1 MNRKRSIF
9 ITIFLWCM
17 LIGSIHSA
25 LAQNQQ
31 RGLWVWSRSEDII
44 DDYNNNTSDI
54 YEDFIS
60 FIEAPHS
67 TPADRVTNLY
77 MSCYTAMRSNPDEM
91 RAFLA
96 DMSSRGFSVYVVL
109 SDPDFVLFK
118 EVVFFK
124 DKIDKILLFQK
135 KGNSNERFAG
145 IMLDIE
151 PHLSTGSAWY
161 DPTNFLTIWSNYI
174 EELTYCRTQIDAY
187 NASHEPDIAFSDAVP
202 WWYDTYDWDNDGV
215 VDEELLDEIMG
226 QVDFYTVQAYS
237 NDKADIVT
245 YASGEMAKAHDVGKE
260 CVIGVE
266 TMPLPSD
273 PTDTFYGEGVA
284 VFEEALD
291 SLDTTYASETAY
303 GGVAIHLYANP
314 DDGEEGYQHLTATA
328 SDDAPVITITSP
340 NGVQV
345 EGISFEDNV
354 TITWTVYNPDT
365 KNYNVALS
373 YKYQSDLDNDSVSWQ
388 SIHTLSGVDST
399 VTQGSYEWVTYITSS
414 PTNRIIIKADVAYV
428 SAPILTTSDMTNFG
442 VGINEIFILDGWG
455 ASIPANFAGY
465 PQGLQVI
472 PDNPPVLHSTY
483 YMFYYTTDFPGV
495 YYAQSADGGATW
507 TATHLTPNAY
517 SLDGGYVLSSWPR
530 RPSMSKYGDVIA
542 IAWIEDSVQG
552 LRSNGFSDKRVYLQI
567 NNDAGNSSNW
577 MPAKVLVSS
586 SGKDIYSNVN
596 VHVASDGSVHL
607 TWEAYVAST
616 DISSIEYAKY
626 TYNSTSGTWET
637 TGSQAVDQSS
647 SSDYVLRTP
656 SVTTTS
662 YGVHTIWS
670 EYKKETTTQGSSVYI
685 FNEDFNSYSVGQ
697 QVDWHRDISELYW
710 QFYGG
715 GATTISDSGG
725 VCVRL
730 TNSSGSGCGITPYT
744 VDDEPVDWDPP
755 KDLTNGTISID
766 IRTNLSSAI
775 SNAVT
780 AQIVALT
787 TNGGSTYTTTFSLP
801 SGSYYTLPASA
812 AGWQTLTFNVA
823 DLTSGE
829 ATWAIPDFTNV
840 MQVKIRIEYTST
852 ANIDFDNFS
861 AQGYGTTTVPVPP
874 EVRIVTRSK
883 ITTWQSAK
891 EVTSYTYSTE
901 QLLSGVDGNF
911 LNYPVYFPKITSLG
925 DYTYA
930 VWQIPT
936 VGTPDNDGLEQY
948 SSVQF
953 SKRDA
958 SSTSNNWDT
967 ATTLSTDGYAPV
979 ISAWNDD
986 GTPTVQVVYSNNFT
1000 EYIAGDAYTGNL
1012 LYNETTDQ
1020 GSGWSGETMLVQG
1033 SGLSNG
1039 IRRPYHHNSG
1049 TGVRAVHF
1057 LSYPFIFSD
1066 ENGISTINWI
1076 SGGQT
1081 DEAEEYFKVRGLASF
1096 TTPNPPFAN
1105 LTSGGGFTISW
1116 NPPDIQYAPTGYKL
1130 RRIPDNNTS
1139 MVHEVNSGNPIY
1151 AISYYDNDSITAGV
1165 HYRYELSYMLDG
1177 SQSPWSALSNVIKEG
1192 TNLIIDDFEYDA
1204 SSQTYTGM
1212 TYAFWNTD
1220 ITGVITSEQATT
1232 GVNSYKITYWDNDTA
1247 YAGSFVSLIFPT
1259 TMDFSAYGSLDFS
1272 IRFNPEAGMIERD
1285 VEVQLVEAE
1294 TGEAFRIG
1302 TSVTL
1307 VNDSQ
1312 WHTYHL
1318 FFDQVSPEVSGD
1330 APEATLDL
1338 EHIQQIRF
1346 VTWDNDS
1353 TSFYIDD
1360 LSLAPT
1366 STDDVL
1372 LYLNTDTILLATP
1385 ISYSDMPKA
1394 EVVNQ
1399 PLTPI
1404 TVYFGNAEEPW
1415 ILCIYTASE
1424 MQNEDQQ
1431 TYPLTSHGLVRY
1443 DPIYDNVYPEY
1454 TLPLKVWCGNYGPV
1468 GFFNSDGNIANA
1480 TYAAQGY
1487 PPVTNDYF
1495 LKGYDLDNDG
1505 TIGGLLFESDG
1516 PFIEGTGAGEYPFDL
1531 DGDGFQEG
1539 DNFFDPADGRVAIGE
1554 EPAWLF
1560 VPVLQ
1565 HATEPAAEGAI
1576 VMDPND
1582 TATWRVL
1589 TSSEKGAG
1597 THYMEMYFAVFIG
1610 EEQLLNMS
1618 DPNAKGQYKNTII
1631 VDLAYN

>member
-31 RGLWVWSRSEDII
+31 RGLWVWSRSDDII
-44 DDYNNNTSDI
+44 DDYNNNTSSV

-67 TPADRVTNLY
+67 NPADRVTNLY
-77 MSCYTAMRSNPDEM
+77 LSCYTAMRSNPNEM

-96 DMSSRGFSVYVVL
+96 DMSSRGFAVYVVL
-109 SDPDFVLFK
+109 SDPNFVLPS

-124 DKIDKILLFQK
+124 DKIDKILLFQR
-135 KGNSNERFAG
+135 KGIACERFAG

-151 PHLSTGSAWY
+151 PHLCTGLDWDDTEDNA
-161 DPTNFLTIWSNYI
+161 LIWTNYI
-174 EELTYCRTQIDAY
+174 TELTYCRTQIDAY
-187 NASHEPDIAFSDAVP
+187 NVDYDPDISFSDSVASWYGTSLINDIVP
-202 WWYDTYDWDNDGV
+202 
-215 VDEELLDEIMG
+215 
-226 QVDFYTVQAYS
+226 QVNFYTVLAYS
-237 NDKADIVT
+237 DTKETIVAIAT
-245 YASGEMAKAHDVGKE
+245 EEMTAAHNAGIE

-266 TMPLPSD
+266 TMPLPSA

-284 VFEEALD
+284 AFEEALD
-291 SLDTTYASETAY
+291 YLDTTYSSETAY

-314 DDGEEGYQHLTATA
+314 DDSEEGYQNLTKTA
-328 SDDAPVITITSP
+328 SDDAPVVTITSP

-345 EGISFEDNV
+345 EGISFEDSV
-354 TITWTVYNPDT
+354 TINWTVYNPDS
-365 KNYNVALS
+365 KNYNITLS
-373 YKYQSDLDNDSVSWQ
+373 YKYQGDLGNNSVAWQ
-388 SIHTLSGVDST
+388 SIHSLSDVSSS
-399 VTQGSYEWVTYITSS
+399 VSQGSYEWVTSITSS
-414 PTNRIIIKADVAYV
+414 LTNRIIIKADVSYT
-428 SAPILTTSDMTNFG
+428 SAPVLTTSDMTDFG
-442 VGINEIFILDGWG
+442 VGINEIIISDAWSD
-455 ASIPANFAGY
+455 SIYANYAGY

-472 PDNPPVLHSTY
+472 SDNASVLHATY
-483 YMFYYTTDFPGV
+483 YMFYDTSDSPGV

-507 TATHLTPNAY
+507 SSTHLTPNAY
-517 SLDGGYVLSSWPR
+517 SLDGEDVLSSWPR
-530 RPSMSKYGDVIA
+530 RPSMAKYGDIIA

-567 NNDAGNSSNW
+567 NNDAGNSSSW
-577 MPAKVLVSS
+577 MPAKILVSS

-626 TYNSTSGTWET
+626 TYNSTSGMWET
-637 TGSQAVDQSS
+637 TGSQVVDQSAS
-647 SSDYVLRTP
+647 NDYVLRTP
-656 SVTTTS
+656 SVTTTN
-662 YGVHTIWS
+662 YGTHTIWS
-670 EYKKETTTQGSSVYI
+670 EYKKETTSTGSSVYI
-685 FNEDFNSYSVGQ
+685 FNEDFDSYSVGQ
-697 QVDWHRDISELYW
+697 RVDWNRDISELYW

-730 TNSSGSGCGITPYT
+730 TNSSGNGCGITPYT
-744 VDDEPVDWDPP
+744 VNEVPVDWDPP
-755 KDLTNGTISID
+755 KDLTNGTISIA
-766 IRTNLSSAI
+766 IRTNLTSAVAN
-775 SNAVT
+775 SVT
-780 AQIVALT
+780 AKIRATT
-787 TNGGSTYTTTFSLP
+787 TNAADPTFTTTFSLP
-801 SGSYYTLPASA
+801 SGTYATLPSAS

-823 DLTSGE
+823 DLTSGD
-829 ATWAIPDFTNV
+829 AAWAIPNFANV
-840 MQVKIRIEYTST
+840 KQVQIVVGYTGV

-861 AQGYGTTTVPVPP
+861 AQGFGATAVPP
-874 EVRIVTRSK
+874 EVRIVTRTK
-883 ITTWQSAK
+883 TTSWQSAK
-891 EVTSYTYSTE
+891 EVTSFTYSAE

-911 LNYPVYFPKITSLG
+911 LNYPVYFPKITALG
-925 DYTYA
+925 NYTYA
-930 VWQIPT
+930 VWQLTT
-936 VGTPDNDGLEQY
+936 VGTPGISGLEQY

-953 SKRDA
+953 SKRDV
-958 SSTSNNWDT
+958 SSTLNNWDT
-967 ATTLSTDGYAPV
+967 ATTIATEGYAPV
-979 ISAWNDD
+979 ISAWSN
-986 GTPTVQVVYSNNFT
+986 GSTPTVQVVYSNNFS
-1000 EYIAGDAYTGNL
+1000 EYITDEACTGNL
-1012 LYNETTDQ
+1012 LYKETTNQ
-1020 GSGWSGETMLVQG
+1020 GTAWTGATMIVQG
-1033 SGLSNG
+1033 SGVANG
-1039 IRRPYHHNSG
+1039 IRRPYINNSYS
-1049 TGVRAVHF
+1049 GVRAVHF
-1057 LSYPFIFSD
+1057 MSYPFIFSD
-1066 ENGISTINWI
+1066 ENGLSTISWI
-1076 SGGQT
+1076 NGGQNGNGIET
-1081 DEAEEYFKVRGLASF
+1081 RVPEEYFKVRGLASF

-1139 MVHEVNSGNPIY
+1139 MMHEVNSGNPIY

-1165 HYRYELSYMLDG
+1165 HYRYELSYMLDD
-1177 SQSPWSALSNVIKEG
+1177 SQSPCSALSNVVKENI
-1192 TNLIIDDFEYDA
+1192 NLMIDDFEHDG

-1212 TYAFWNTD
+1212 TYSFFNAYKP
-1220 ITGVITSEQATT
+1220 ITGVITSEQASS
-1232 GVNSYKITYWDNDTA
+1232 GSNSYKITYTDNDTT
-1247 YAGSFVSLIFPT
+1247 VSQGALASLVFPT
-1259 TMDFSAYGSLDFS
+1259 TMDFSAYGSLNLS
-1272 IRFNPEAGMIERD
+1272 IRFNSEAGMIVRD
-1285 VEVQLVEAE
+1285 VDVQLVEAE
-1294 TGEAFRIG
+1294 TGETFRIG
-1302 TSVTL
+1302 TSLTL
-1307 VNDSQ
+1307 LNDSQ

-1318 FFDQVSPEVSGD
+1318 FFDQVSPEVNGVSG
-1330 APEATLDL
+1330 ATLDL
-1338 EHIQQIRF
+1338 EHIQQINF
-1346 VTWDNDS
+1346 VTWGNGS
-1353 TSFYIDD
+1353 TSYYIDN
-1360 LSLAPT
+1360 LSLSPT
-1366 STDDVL
+1366 TTDDVL
-1372 LYLNTDTILLATP
+1372 LYLDTEIITVPTP
-1385 ISYSDMPKA
+1385 ISYSGMTKA
-1394 EVVNQ
+1394 EVVNP
-1399 PLTPI
+1399 PLTPV

-1424 MQNEDQQ
+1424 MKNKAQQ
-1431 TYPLTSHGLVRY
+1431 TYPLTRHGLVRY

-1468 GFFNSDGNIANA
+1468 GFFNSQGNIANSS
-1480 TYAAQGY
+1480 YAAQGY

-1531 DGDGFQEG
+1531 DGDGFQQG

-1565 HATEPAAEGAI
+1565 HATEPAAQGAI
-1576 VMDPND
+1576 VMDPSD

-1610 EEQLLNMS
+1610 EEQLVNS
-1618 DPNAKGQYKNTII
+1618 SAPNARGQYRNTII